1 MASRPHSCREVL
13 DFLADYLE
21 GGLAVD
27 VRAAFEHHLAL
38 CADCRRYLA
47 GYAETIR
54 LGRDAH
60 AAGAPAP
67 DDVPEELVAAILASR
82 PAG

>member
-1 MASRPHSCREVL
+1 MASRPYSCREVL

-21 GGLAVD
+21 GALAVD
-27 VRAAFEHHLAL
+27 VRAAFEHHLER
-38 CADCRRYLA
+38 CVDCRRYLD

-60 AAGAPAP
+60 GADAPAP
-67 DDVPEELVAAILASR
+67 DDVPDELVAAILASR